1 MLNNPPPRPLA
12 RDPARH
18 RQALRL
24 ADATHH
30 KIADAIGYIADH
42 FDEQPSLAKL
52 AQIAGL
58 SETHFQRVFSEWA
71 GVSPK
76 RFVEVVTRNYA
87 RNLLAAGASTLDAT
101 YEAGLSSPSR
111 LQDLFVKLD
120 GLTPAQVRNL
130 GQGITLTWGCFESL
144 LGATAAAWTGQGIC
158 SLVFADAAHPNTFAA
173 QLAHQWPGAT
183 LQRDDAE
190 IAGRIGPVV
199 MGETAVPLHV
209 RGTNF
214 QVQVWQALLAIA
226 EGRVTTYGSLAH
238 LLGKPGAARAVGTA
252 VGSNPVSVLI
262 PCHRVLRDSGA
273 LGGYAWGLSRK
284 VALLGREWTMPG
296 KEKAPLGCPSTATK
310 Q

>member
-87 RNLLAAGASTLDAT
+87 RSLLTAGASALDTT

-111 LQDLFVKLD
+111 LHDLFIKLD
-120 GLTPAQVRNL
+120 GLTPAQVRAL
-130 GQGITLTWGCFESL
+130 GQGMTLTWGCFESM
-144 LGATAAAWTGQGIC
+144 LGPAAAAWTGQGIC
-158 SLVFADAAHPNTFAA
+158 SLVFANAAQPALFAA
-173 QLAHQWPGAT
+173 QLAREWPGAMHV
-183 LQRDDAE
+183 RDDAAIE
-190 IAGRIGPVV
+190 KRIGPVV
-199 MGETAVPLHV
+199 HGETAAPLHV

-214 QVQVWQALLAIA
+214 QVQVWQALLAIDA
-226 EGRVTTYGSLAH
+226 GRVTTYGNLAQ

-262 PCHRVLRDSGA
+262 PCHRVIRDSGA

-284 VALLGREWTMPG
+284 VALLGREWARTTA
-296 KEKAPLGCPSTATK
+296 KEEAFELA
-310 Q
+310 